1 MTLLQSLPTGKP
13 AAAEGLDAGL
23 CSGLKPNHEVAVQPS
38 KHFGLRMNQ
47 GAAHFLRLPLL
58 LTILLALTSARA
70 DNGTNQDLT
79 ELPLE
84 ALMQIQVPE
93 VYSASKFEQKST
105 EAPASTTVISSDEIK
120 RYGYRTLGD
129 ILNSVPGFYI
139 TYDRNYDFVG
149 MRGVNLGDFNSRFLL
164 LINGHRINN
173 DLNDG
178 AYVDTA
184 FLLDVDLI
192 DRVEIISGP
201 GSVLYGNNA
210 FFGVINVITRQGDSL
225 NYGEASGAYGSYNA
239 YNGRVTLGRKFK
251 NGLET
256 LWSGSVYGSDG
267 PENLFY
273 PQYNTPAQNG
283 GTAHNLDDD
292 GFGSFFTTTTYK
304 DFTLEG
310 GFINREKG
318 NPTAQYDTI
327 FNNPQLRT
335 IDDRGYATLK
345 YAHKFDIGLDL
356 SGNVYYDRNDF
367 QIEYPGIEGPGTPP
381 LTTDLVKEKQ
391 TGEWA
396 GGEFQVDQK
405 IFDRHTLTVGA
416 EYRDDFKQTRNLTD
430 LTTGNVAVDVHDHR
444 YNYGIFA
451 QGDFMIVTNLH
462 INTGVRY
469 DRYDKFDPSITPRF
483 AVIYDPFKET
493 TLKFIYGTAF
503 RDPNFLE
510 LSTAG
515 FQDLRP
521 ERITSYEVVYEQG
534 IGKYLRSSISGYY
547 DALHNLIDFENG
559 GFVNLDGTTIGTE
572 MALEGHWK
580 YDIRTRL
587 SYSLQHT
594 EVDPTDQSPPDS
606 PMHLVKFNVSA
617 PLYEDKLFAGLEVDY
632 TSGSQTVYTDLAG
645 NTLSGGESPG
655 FTTINLTLFSQNL
668 FKNVDISAGAYNIL
682 DKRYDEPSTR
692 FHSENVIPQDGINF
706 RVKLTYRF

>member
-1 MTLLQSLPTGKP
+1 
-13 AAAEGLDAGL
+13 
-23 CSGLKPNHEVAVQPS
+23 
-38 KHFGLRMNQ
+38 MNQ
-47 GAAHFLRLPLL
+47 RAPHFHFLCNRLILL
-58 LTILLALTSARA
+58 LILPIVLACASARA

-79 ELPLE
+79 DLPLE

-105 EAPASTTVISSDEIK
+105 EAPASTSVITSDDIK

-129 ILNSVPGFYI
+129 ILNSVQGFYV
-139 TYDRNYDFVG
+139 TYDQNYDFVG
-149 MRGVNLGDFNSRFLL
+149 TRGVNLGDFNSRFLL

-192 DRVEIISGP
+192 DRVEIIRGP

-239 YNGRVTLGRKFK
+239 YNGRVTLGRKFE

-256 LWSGSVYGSDG
+256 LWSGSIYGSDG

-273 PQYNTPAQNG
+273 PAYNTPAQNNG
-283 GTAHNLDDD
+283 IAHNLDDD
-292 GFGSFFTTTTYK
+292 GYGSFFTTSTYK

-310 GFINREKG
+310 GFISREKG
-318 NPTAQYDTI
+318 NPTAQYGTT
-327 FNNPQLRT
+327 FNSPELRT

-345 YAHKFDIGLDL
+345 YAHKFDGGLDV

-367 QIEYPGIEGPGTPP
+367 QIEYPGA
-381 LTTDLVKEKQ
+381 DLVEEKQ

-416 EYRDDFKQTRNLTD
+416 EYRDDFKQTRNVTD
-430 LTTGNVAVDVHDHR
+430 LTSGVVGTDVHDHR
-444 YNYGIFA
+444 YNYGIFG

-462 INTGVRY
+462 INTGLRY

-483 AVIYDPFKET
+483 AIIYDPFEQT

-510 LSTAG
+510 LSTLG
-515 FQDLRP
+515 FQNVQP

-547 DALHNLIDFENG
+547 NSLHNLIDFENG
-559 GFVNLDGTTIGTE
+559 SFVNLDGTSVGTE
-572 MALEGHWK
+572 MALEGRWK
-580 YDIRTRL
+580 YDIRSRL
-587 SYSLQHT
+587 SYTLQHT

-606 PMHLVKFNVSA
+606 PTHLVKFNLSA
-617 PLYEDKLFAGLEVDY
+617 PLYQDKLFAGLEIQY
-632 TSGSQTVYTDLAG
+632 TGSSRAVYTDPTTG
-645 NTLSGGESPG
+645 FTLNGGTSPG
-655 FTTINLTLFSQNL
+655 FTTINFTLFSQNL
-668 FKNVDISAGAYNIL
+668 FKNLDISAGAYNIL
-682 DKRYDEPSTR
+682 NKMYDEPSTR
-692 FHSENVIPQDGINF
+692 FHLENVIPQDGINF
-706 RVKLTYRF
+706 RVKLTYHF